1 MVSASHELQRFI
13 RSDSRTGIKRVAGVP
28 ATPTPMTD
36 RKARLAALRAKA
48 GREKEFAAVTSKSD
62 DAHHDDN
69 GPLQE
74 QFASENTVFQGG
86 KCSRDNPATGTRD
99 DVDPSELLKQ
109 ALLKARKEGAGLTP
123 TVSEHSGENL
133 VSAKAPT
140 ELIAKKINA
149 DLKRGIQSKLD
160 KLERRTQKAI
170 VALLRQRLEKEASAD
185 GNTNPDPPGDD
196 DNEIDLD

>member
-1 MVSASHELQRFI
+1 MAKI
-13 RSDSRTGIKRVAGVP
+13 AWSDSRTGIKRVLIKLVSAT
-28 ATPTPMTD
+28 TPTTMTD

-48 GREKEFAAVTSKSD
+48 GRENEFAVVTSKSD

-86 KCSRDNPATGTRD
+86 KRPRDNPATGTTTAD

-109 ALLKARKEGAGLTP
+109 ALLKARKEAAGLP
-123 TVSEHSGENL
+123 PAVSEHSGENL
-133 VSAKAPT
+133 VSVKAPT

-185 GNTNPDPPGDD
+185 GNTNPDPPDDD